1 MRLQSRVEIQNDPLL
16 QLEPNYIRI
25 AENGRFILRSLSR
38 EWPLW
43 EGQMRTAKVE
53 RRRKNQAGER
63 GLPGPPGPPGRLGLQ
78 GKTGSQ
84 GLQGL
89 RGKTGLKGKEGSVGP
104 AGQKGR
110 EGAIG
115 PAGRVG
121 TVKDMAKQVHYIDR
135 SIENIYNEMGSHIK
149 RMTQLQSE
157 LDSLRDIVRR
167 LAGRSLAVPPK

>member
-1 MRLQSRVEIQNDPLL
+1 
-16 QLEPNYIRI
+16 
-25 AENGRFILRSLSR
+25 
-38 EWPLW
+38 
-43 EGQMRTAKVE
+43 MRTANVA
-53 RRRKNQAGER
+53 RRKKNQSGQR
-63 GLPGPPGPPGRLGLQ
+63 GLPGPPGPPGRVGLQ
-78 GKTGSQ
+78 GETGSQ
-84 GLQGL
+84 GIQGL
-89 RGKTGLKGKEGSVGP
+89 RGKTGLKGNEGAVGP

-135 SIENIYNEMGSHIK
+135 SIENIYNEMGSHIA

-167 LAGRSLAVPPK
+167 LAERTLPVSGK